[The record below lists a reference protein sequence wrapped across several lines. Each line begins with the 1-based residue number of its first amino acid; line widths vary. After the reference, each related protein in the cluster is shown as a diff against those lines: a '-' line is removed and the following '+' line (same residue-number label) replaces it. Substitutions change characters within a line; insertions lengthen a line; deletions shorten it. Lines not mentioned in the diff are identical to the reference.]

1 VGRGRL
7 YSGAGEIAP
16 PALPIATFPARF
28 PGLRPNAVQGPPPLH
43 VTSRLTVAG
52 GPTIDTVP
60 TDALNPETRAFWLH
74 LGTAVLC
81 GGLIGVE
88 RQLRG
93 KAAGIRTSILICLG
107 TAIFVALGASMP
119 AQADPTRVLAQVVSG
134 IGFVGGG
141 VILARKG
148 LVTGV
153 TSAAVIW
160 VLAALGALIGLG
172 YLGATLV
179 LTLATLGI
187 LIGVELLESA
197 FRRLRQGATDR
208 ELENIEIEQP

>member
-1 VGRGRL
+1 V
-7 YSGAGEIAP
+7 ID
-16 PALPIATFPARF
+16 PAVI
-28 PGLRPNAVQGPPPLH
+28 
-43 VTSRLTVAG
+43 
-52 GPTIDTVP
+52 
-60 TDALNPETRAFWLH
+60 DALNPETRVFWLH

-81 GGLIGVE
+81 GGVIGVE

-107 TAIFVALGASMP
+107 TSIFVSLGASLG
-119 AQADPTRVLAQVVSG
+119 ADQADPRRVLAQVVSG

-141 VILARKG
+141 VILAREG
-148 LVTGV
+148 LIIGV

-172 YLGATLV
+172 HLLATIV

-187 LIGVELLESA
+187 LLGVELLEGM
-197 FRRLRQGATDR
+197 FRKLREGATDR
-208 ELENIEIEQP
+208 ELESIEIEQG